1 MRIWK
6 KGEKMTKHGRLI
18 DADALKEKAWD
29 ADTRCGYVQVVDVGD
44 IDDAPTIEP
53 ERETGE
59 WIDYIGKDLGI
70 EGQWLRDD
78 GKTVFIQCNKCD
90 SLYVR
95 NFMIHPNFCPNCGA
109 RMSGGER
116 QCN

>member
-1 MRIWK
+1 MS
-6 KGEKMTKHGRLI
+6 KHGRLI
-18 DADALKEKAWD
+18 DADALEKDGWMMHR
-29 ADTRCGYVQVVDVGD
+29 TVQVDSNTMEYQTKK
-44 IDDAPTIEP
+44 PTDFSTSEP

-109 RMSGGER
+109 KMSGGKS
-116 QCN
+116 